1 MEVRGED
8 FKVDS
13 VLYDLNQ
20 IQNIK
25 SGMNKVRV
33 NELSPKSVMLTS
45 SLGFPGL
52 INLIKKGSIRLSK
65 NIACLPSLGS
75 SRRGF

>member
-1 MEVRGED
+1 LEVRGED

-20 IQNIK
+20 IKNIK

-33 NELSPKSVMLTS
+33 KELSPKSVMLTS
-45 SLGFPGL
+45 SFGFPGL
-52 INLIKKGSIRLSK
+52 IYLIKKGYIKLSK
-65 NIACLPSLGS
+65 NIA
-75 SRRGF
+75 